1 MKGLSHEMVILS
13 PGTQLRC
20 LPGNV
25 WIGPG
30 VRQKG
35 MGGAL
40 GGNWST
46 HPPGDIPTLGLLSS
60 HLTMTLWPVLPPCTK
75 AYASPDCT
83 LQKLLSPSPLPPPRS
98 SSLTPGMLQK
108 PPPWPSCL
116 QLLQSQTAAFPWVPT
131 PTDTSPTNTQH
142 SLAHPTDRHRME
154 GTKTLQP
161 DVQGSNISSAIC

>member
-1 MKGLSHEMVILS
+1 MKELSHEMVILS

-20 LPGNV
+20 LPGNA

-60 HLTMTLWPVLPPCTK
+60 HPTMTLWPVLPPCTK

-83 LQKLLSPSPLPPPRS
+83 LQKLLSLPAATTQVLITHTWDAARASSVAFLPPASPEPD
-98 SSLTPGMLQK
+98 SSLSLGTHSYRHQPHKHPALTG
-108 PPPWPSCL
+108 PPHGPS
-116 QLLQSQTAAFPWVPT
+116 
-131 PTDTSPTNTQH
+131 
-142 SLAHPTDRHRME
+142 
-154 GTKTLQP
+154 
-161 DVQGSNISSAIC
+161 